1 MNAFD
6 IDFYRGSKKTLI
18 AEITDASQQPYS
30 YIVTPNVNHIVQLEH
45 DQELKRAYASASHRV
60 CDSRVLYP
68 LLKALKVRIAE
79 PIPGSSLTEELV
91 RQADARAWSVSVI
104 GCEAEDIDLLR
115 QRYPGIRWL
124 HHNPPQGFI
133 DDEQAVQ
140 ACVAFIVAHP
150 AQLNLLSVGCPRQ
163 EKLALRVFESA
174 QAVGVGLCVGGS
186 LNFLS
191 GRVQRAPAWVQRLS
205 LEWLHRVCMEPRR
218 LSGRYLRDALR
229 VLPIIFRQ
237 FRHKPSL
244 HMGGTQQ

>member
-6 IDFYRGSKKTLI
+6 IDFYRGSKHSLI
-18 AEITDASQQPYS
+18 ADIIDASQKPYS

-45 DQELKRAYASASHRV
+45 DQELKRAYAGASHRV

-68 LLKALKVRIAE
+68 LLKALKVGVEEA
-79 PIPGSSLTEELV
+79 IPGSSLTAELIGLAN
-91 RQADARAWSVSVI
+91 QGGWSVSVI
-104 GCEAEDIDLLR
+104 GCETEDIELLR
-115 QRYPGIRWL
+115 RRYPGIRWF

-140 ACVAFIVAHP
+140 ACIAFILAHP

-163 EKLALRVFESA
+163 EKLALRVFESRQA
-174 QAVGVGLCVGGS
+174 QGVGLCVGGS

-205 LEWLHRVCMEPRR
+205 LEWLHRICMEPRR
-218 LSGRYLRDALR
+218 LGGRYLGDALR
-229 VLPIIFRQ
+229 VLPIIVRQ
-237 FRHKPSL
+237 FRHKQAL
-244 HMGGTQQ
+244 HTGGTPQ